1 MSERIKMVN
10 SFYASID
17 EDSRLN
23 RSRHGQME
31 YVTTMEYIHRYAAKG
46 AKILEVGAGTGRYS
60 IALAK
65 EGYSVTAVELVEHNL
80 DILKA
85 NSADLEN
92 LQAYQ
97 GDALDLSRFGDGTFD
112 ITLVF
117 GPMYHLYDQ
126 EDVS

>member
-1 MSERIKMVN
+1 
-10 SFYASID
+10 
-17 EDSRLN
+17 
-23 RSRHGQME
+23 ME